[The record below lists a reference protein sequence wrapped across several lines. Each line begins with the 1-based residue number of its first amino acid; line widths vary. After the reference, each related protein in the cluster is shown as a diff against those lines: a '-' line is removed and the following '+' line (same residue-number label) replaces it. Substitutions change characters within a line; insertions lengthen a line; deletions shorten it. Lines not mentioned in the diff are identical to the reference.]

1 MLIESRLESGVVYID
16 AEAAGGIDKS
26 VLTGEFDPDRA
37 LENVVGLVGT
47 ISGKLSEAAGQASVA
62 MMAPSRVEI
71 RFGVKVDA
79 NSVVSVARNAR
90 DGQFQIMVEWVPGR

>member
-90 DGQFQIMVEWVPGR
+90 DGQFQVMVEWVPGR